1 MKKENNQWN
10 KGKKKEEEKKKLRQ
24 PSLSVEMKRNEKRE
38 ETLIK
43 PPGKYNREV
52 KYTTGY
58 WMWRQ
63 VG

>member
-1 MKKENNQWN
+1 VKKENNQWN
-10 KGKKKEEEKKKLRQ
+10 KGKKKEKKKLRQ
-24 PSLSVEMKRNEKRE
+24 PSLSVEMKRNEERK

-43 PPGKYNREV
+43 PPKKYNREV